1 MTARRPATVAASSER
16 KSRQRPGAEVRSDKQ
31 FLGIERSLQRAWA
44 KGAGFIDEEFA
55 RPMIA
60 VVNAYQDFS
69 PENVHLRQVGDA
81 VKVGIRM
88 AGGTPCEF
96 NTFHVTDSET
106 FASVGMRYVLPSRDL
121 VADMI
126 ELMVEGHRFDAMVLI
141 GSGDKVVPGMVMAAA
156 RLDLPAI
163 LLYGGATRAG
173 VHKDRKVFLE
183 TVYDA
188 VGEVLLGKLSEA
200 DLKGLEDNHFPFA
213 GASDTATSG
222 NTAGI
227 YTEALGL
234 ALAGSGTLPAGS
246 NFQLRA
252 AKYTGMRI
260 MELVREDLRPS
271 QILTREAFENAMR
284 VGMAVGGSTN
294 MVLHMIAMAKEAGV
308 EVSFETWDR
317 LSRETPTLVKLA
329 PSGPWGVTELGE
341 AGGVPA
347 VMKALDDLIHSDTL
361 TVSGRTTGA
370 LVREAEIANPECIRA
385 RSDPA
390 EIEGS
395 IYILKGSLAPGGAVV
410 KASGVAQKMWDV
422 TLPARVFEDEESAIE
437 ALRTQRIRR
446 GTCIVIRNEGT
457 RGGPGMREMLGATSA
472 LMGAGL
478 GTSCA
483 LVTDGRFSGATH
495 GPAIGYVTP
504 EAARGGPIA
513 LVQDGDPVRID
524 LARRQLHLAVSE
536 DELDRRRHERSPM
549 PARVTRGYLKHYA
562 EHVAPASQ
570 GAVMPR

>member
-1 MTARRPATVAASSER
+1 M
-16 KSRQRPGAEVRSDKQ
+16 RSDEQ
-31 FLGIERSLQRAWA
+31 YLGIERSLQRAWA
-44 KGAGFIDEEFA
+44 KGAGLIDEEFE

-60 VVNAYQDFS
+60 VVNTCQDFS
-69 PENVHLRQVGDA
+69 PENVHLRQVGEA
-81 VKVGIRM
+81 VRAGIRM

-141 GSGDKVVPGMVMAAA
+141 GSGDKVVPGMAMAAA

-163 LLYGGATRAG
+163 MLYGGPTRAG
-173 VHKDRKVFLE
+173 RHRNRKVFLE
-183 TVYDA
+183 TVYDG
-188 VGEVLLGKLSEA
+188 VGQHLLGTLSEQ
-200 DLKGLEDNHFPFA
+200 DLRGLEDNHFPFS
-213 GASDTATSG
+213 GACDTATSG

-234 ALAGSGTLPAGS
+234 ALPGSGTLPAGS
-246 NFQLRA
+246 NFQIRA

-260 MELVREDLRPS
+260 MDLVREDIRPS

-308 EVSFETWDR
+308 NVDFDIWDR

-329 PSGPWGVTELGE
+329 PSGPWGVTDLGD

-347 VMKALDDLIHSDTL
+347 VMKALGNLIHPDTA
-361 TVSGRTTGA
+361 TVGGRTAGE
-370 LVREAEIANPECIRA
+370 LVREAVIANADCIRGRRNPIA
-385 RSDPA
+385 A
-390 EIEGS
+390 EGS

-410 KASGVAQKMWDV
+410 KASGVDRKMWKAA
-422 TLPARVFEDEESAIE
+422 LPARVFEDEEGAID
-437 ALRTQRIRR
+437 ALRGGGIAP

-478 GTSCA
+478 GNSCA

-513 LVQDGDPVRID
+513 LVEDGDPVRID
-524 LARRQLHLAVSE
+524 LKERRLDLEVAPEVMSE
-536 DELDRRRHERSPM
+536 RLSRHAPM
-549 PARVTRGYLKHYA
+549 PARVTRGYLKHYS
-562 EHVAPASQ
+562 EHVAPASE

>member
-1 MTARRPATVAASSER
+1 M
-16 KSRQRPGAEVRSDKQ
+16 RSDKQ
-31 FLGIERSLQRAWA
+31 YLGVERSLQRAWA
-44 KGAGFIDEEFA
+44 KGAGLIDEEFE

-60 VVNAYQDFS
+60 VVNTYQEFS
-69 PENVHLRQVGDA
+69 PENIHLRQVGEA
-81 VKVGIRM
+81 VKAGIRM

-141 GSGDKVVPGMVMAAA
+141 GSGDKVMPGMVMAAA

-163 LLYGGATRAG
+163 MIYGGPTRAG
-173 VHKDRKVFLE
+173 VYRKRKVFLE
-183 TVYDA
+183 TVYDG
-188 VGEVLLGKLSEA
+188 VGEHLLGKLCREE
-200 DLKGLEDNHFPFA
+200 LKGLEDNHFPFA
-213 GASDTATSG
+213 GACDTATSG

-234 ALAGSGTLPAGS
+234 ALPNSGTLPAGS

-260 MELVREDLRPS
+260 MELVREDVRPS
-271 QILTREAFENAMR
+271 QILTPETFENAMR

-308 EVSFETWDR
+308 EVDFDTWDR
-317 LSRETPTLVKLA
+317 LSRDTPTLVKLA
-329 PSGPWGVTELGE
+329 PSGLWGVTDLGD

-347 VMKALDDLIHSDTL
+347 VMRALGNLIYPGTT
-361 TVSGRTTGA
+361 TVSGRTTGE
-370 LVREAEIANPECIRA
+370 LVRDAEIQNPDCIRS
-385 RSDPA
+385 RRDPVEA
-390 EIEGS
+390 DGS
-395 IYILKGSLAPGGAVV
+395 IYILKGSLAPGGAIV
-410 KASGVAQKMWDV
+410 KASGVARNMWDAV
-422 TLPARVFEDEESAIE
+422 LPARVFEDEEGAIE
-437 ALRTQRIRR
+437 AVR
-446 GTCIVIRNEGT
+446 GNRVEADTCIVIRNEGT
-457 RGGPGMREMLGATSA
+457 KGGPGMREMLGATSA

-478 GTSCA
+478 GNSCA

-513 LVQDGDPVRID
+513 LVEDGDPIRID
-524 LARRQLHLAVSE
+524 LAERKLDLVVAPDVLSE
-536 DELDRRRHERSPM
+536 RRRRYTPP
-549 PARVTRGYLKHYA
+549 PARVTRGYLKHYS
-562 EHVAPASQ
+562 ETVAPASD

>member
-1 MTARRPATVAASSER
+1 M
-16 KSRQRPGAEVRSDKQ
+16 RSDKQ

-44 KGAGFIDEEFA
+44 KGAGLIDEEFE

-60 VVNAYQDFS
+60 VVNTYQDFS

-81 VKVGIRM
+81 VKAGIRM

-156 RLDLPAI
+156 RLDLPSI
-163 LLYGGATRAG
+163 MLYGGPTRAG
-173 VHKDRKVFLE
+173 IHNRRKVFLE
-183 TVYDA
+183 TVYDG
-188 VGEVLLGKLSEA
+188 VGEYLLGKLTQH

-213 GASDTATSG
+213 GACDTATSG

-234 ALAGSGTLPAGS
+234 ALPNSGTLPAGS
-246 NFQLRA
+246 NYQLRA

-260 MELVREDLRPS
+260 MALVEEDLRPS
-271 QILTREAFENAMR
+271 AILTPEAFENAMR

-308 EVSFETWDR
+308 EVTFDTWDR

-347 VMKALDDLIHSDTL
+347 VMKALGDLIHPDTR
-361 TVSGRTTGA
+361 TVSGKTTA
-370 LVREAEIANPECIRA
+370 ELIDQACIENPDCVRSK
-385 RSDPA
+385 SDPVEA
-390 EIEGS
+390 EGS
-395 IYILKGSLAPGGAVV
+395 IYILKGTLAPGGAVV
-410 KASGVAQKMWDV
+410 KASGVAKDMWDAM
-422 TLPARVFEDEESAIE
+422 LPARVFEDEEGAID
-437 ALRTQRIRR
+437 ALRANEVPPGR
-446 GTCIVIRNEGT
+446 CIVIRNEGT

-478 GTSCA
+478 GNSSA

-513 LVQDGDPVRID
+513 LVEDGDPIRID
-524 LARRQLHLAVSE
+524 LAARRLDLDVATEVLSE
-536 DELDRRRHERSPM
+536 RWFRHA
-549 PARVTRGYLKHYA
+549 PAQPRVTRGYLKHYS
-562 EHVAPASQ
+562 EHVAPASE

>member
-1 MTARRPATVAASSER
+1 MFGETTGRGVAPR
-16 KSRQRPGAEVRSDKQ
+16 HRVGAELRSDKQ
-31 FLGIERSLQRAWA
+31 YLGVERSLQRAWA
-44 KGAGFIDEEFA
+44 KGAGLIDEEFEL
-55 RPMIA
+55 PMVA
-60 VVNAYQDFS
+60 VVNTYQDFS

-81 VKVGIRM
+81 VKAGIRM

-96 NTFHVTDSET
+96 NAFHVTDSET

-163 LLYGGATRAG
+163 MLYGGPTRAG
-173 VHKDRKVFLE
+173 TWRNRKVFLE
-183 TVYDA
+183 TVYDG
-188 VGEVLLGKLSEA
+188 VGEFLSGKLSGE
-200 DLKGLEDNHFPFA
+200 DLKGFENHHFPFA
-213 GASDTATSG
+213 GACDTATSG

-234 ALAGSGTLPAGS
+234 ALPRSGTYPAGS
-246 NFQLRA
+246 NYQLRA

-260 MELVREDLRPS
+260 MELLREDLRPS
-271 QILTREAFENAMR
+271 RILTPDAFENAMR
-284 VGMAVGGSTN
+284 VGMAVGGS
-294 MVLHMIAMAKEAGV
+294 
-308 EVSFETWDR
+308 
-317 LSRETPTLVKLA
+317 
-329 PSGPWGVTELGE
+329 
-341 AGGVPA
+341 
-347 VMKALDDLIHSDTL
+347 
-361 TVSGRTTGA
+361 
-370 LVREAEIANPECIRA
+370 
-385 RSDPA
+385 
-390 EIEGS
+390 
-395 IYILKGSLAPGGAVV
+395 IYILKGNLAPGGAIV
-410 KASGVAQKMWDV
+410 KASGVAREMWDV
-422 TLPARVFEDEESAIE
+422 VLPARVFEDEESAIGE
-437 ALRTQRIRR
+437 LRGNRIQP

-513 LVQDGDPVRID
+513 LVEDGDPIRIS
-524 LARRQLHLAVSE
+524 LPGR
-536 DELDRRRHERSPM
+536 ELDLVVTERVLERRRRDHSPM
-549 PARVTRGYLKHYA
+549 PPRISRGYLKHYA
-562 EHVAPASQ
+562 EHVAPAAQ

>member
-1 MTARRPATVAASSER
+1 MRL
-16 KSRQRPGAEVRSDKQ
+16 RSDKQ
-31 FLGIERSLQRAWA
+31 YLGVERSLQRAWA
-44 KGAGFIDEEFA
+44 KGAGLIDEEFEQ
-55 RPMIA
+55 PMIA
-60 VVNAYQDFS
+60 VVNTYQEFS
-69 PENVHLRQVGDA
+69 PENIHLRQVADA
-81 VKVGIRM
+81 VKTGIRM

-141 GSGDKVVPGMVMAAA
+141 GSGDKVMPGMVMAAA
-156 RLDLPAI
+156 RLDIPAI
-163 LLYGGATRAG
+163 VLYGGPTKAG
-173 VHKDRKVFLE
+173 VYKQKKVFLE
-183 TVYDA
+183 TVYDG
-188 VGEVLLGKLSEA
+188 VGEHLLGKISKD
-200 DLKGLEDNHFPFA
+200 DLKGLEDNHFPFP
-213 GASDTATSG
+213 GACDTATSG

-234 ALAGSGTLPAGS
+234 SLPHSGTVPAGS
-246 NFQLRA
+246 NYQLRA

-260 MELVREDLRPS
+260 MELVKEGVRPS
-271 QILTREAFENAMR
+271 EILTRGAFENAMR
-284 VGMAVGGSTN
+284 VGLAVGGSTN

-308 EVSFETWDR
+308 DVSFDTWDR

-341 AGGVPA
+341 AGGTPA
-347 VMKALDDLIHSDTL
+347 VMKALGDLIHADTS
-361 TVSGRTTGA
+361 TVSGRTTGE
-370 LVREAEIANPECIRA
+370 LIVQAEIENPECIRDL
-385 RSDPA
+385 RNPVEQD
-390 EIEGS
+390 GS

-410 KASGVAQKMWDV
+410 KASGVSPEMWQAV
-422 TLPARVFEDEESAIE
+422 LPAQVFEDEEGAIA
-437 ALRTQRIRR
+437 ALRNSEISP
-446 GTCIVIRNEGT
+446 GTCVVIRNEGT
-457 RGGPGMREMLGATSA
+457 KGGPGMREMLGATSA

-478 GTSCA
+478 GNSCA

-513 LVQDGDPVRID
+513 VVKDGDPIIID
-524 LARRQLHLAVSE
+524 LAGRRLELEVAPDVLA
-536 DELDRRRHERSPM
+536 ERLRSREPM

>member
-1 MTARRPATVAASSER
+1 MDPNLPGKSHAPCGPAMPT
-16 KSRQRPGAEVRSDKQ
+16 RSNRQ
-31 FLGIERSLQRAWA
+31 FLGVERSLQRAWA
-44 KGAGFIDEEFA
+44 KGAGLIDEEFE

-60 VVNAYQDFS
+60 VVNTYQEFS

-81 VKVGIRM
+81 VKSGIRM

-163 LLYGGATRAG
+163 MLYGGPTKAG
-173 VHKDRKVFLE
+173 VHKTRKVFLE
-183 TVYDA
+183 TVYDG
-188 VGEVLLGKLSEA
+188 VGEHLRGKLSRE
-200 DLKGLEDNHFPFA
+200 DLKGLEDNQFPFP

-227 YTEALGL
+227 YTEAMGL
-234 ALAGSGTLPAGS
+234 ALPNTGTLPAGS
-246 NFQLRA
+246 NYQLRA

-260 MELVREDLRPS
+260 LELVRDDLRPS
-271 QILTREAFENAMR
+271 RILTQKAFEDAMR
-284 VGMAVGGSTN
+284 VGMAVSGSTN
-294 MVLHMIAMAKEAGV
+294 MVLHMIAMAKEAGI
-308 EVSFETWDR
+308 EVDFHTWDR
-317 LSRETPTLVKLA
+317 LSRDTPTLVELA
-329 PSGPWGVTELGE
+329 PSGPWGVTDLGE

-347 VMKALDDLIHSDTL
+347 VMRALGDLIHPETC
-361 TVSGRTTGA
+361 TVSGTTTGN
-370 LVREAEIANPECIRA
+370 LVDAATICDPACIRG
-385 RSDPA
+385 RDNPVDT
-390 EIEGS
+390 EGS
-395 IYILKGSLAPGGAVV
+395 IFVLKGSLAPGGAVV
-410 KASGVAQKMWDV
+410 KASGVARDMWDAV
-422 TLPARVFEDEESAIE
+422 LPARVFEDEESAID
-437 ALRTQRIRR
+437 AVRGSAIRP
-446 GTCIVIRNEGT
+446 GTCIVIRNEGP

-478 GTSCA
+478 GNSCA

-504 EAARGGPIA
+504 EAARDGPIA
-513 LVQDGDPVRID
+513 FVEDGDPVRID
-524 LARRQLHLAVSE
+524 LAGRRLDIEVDPAVLSA
-536 DELDRRRHERSPM
+536 RRVKRPPR
-549 PARVTRGYLKHYA
+549 PARITRGYLKHYL
-562 EHVAPASQ
+562 EHVAPASE

>member
-1 MTARRPATVAASSER
+1 M
-16 KSRQRPGAEVRSDKQ
+16 RSDKQ

-44 KGAGFIDEEFA
+44 KGAGLIDEEFE

-60 VVNAYQDFS
+60 VVNTYQDFS

-81 VKVGIRM
+81 VKAGIRM

-156 RLDLPAI
+156 RLDLPSI
-163 LLYGGATRAG
+163 MLYGGPTRAG
-173 VHKDRKVFLE
+173 IHNGRKVFLE
-183 TVYDA
+183 TVYDG
-188 VGEVLLGKLSEA
+188 VGEFLLGKLTQH

-213 GASDTATSG
+213 GACDTATSG

-234 ALAGSGTLPAGS
+234 ALPNSGTLPAGS
-246 NFQLRA
+246 NYQLRA

-260 MELVREDLRPS
+260 MALVEEDLRPS
-271 QILTREAFENAMR
+271 AILTPEAFENAMR
-284 VGMAVGGSTN
+284 VGLAVGGSTN

-308 EVSFETWDR
+308 EVTFDTWDR

-347 VMKALDDLIHSDTL
+347 VMKALGDLIHPDTR
-361 TVSGRTTGA
+361 TVSGKTTA
-370 LVREAEIANPECIRA
+370 ELICQACIENPACVRSKN
-385 RSDPA
+385 DPA
-390 EIEGS
+390 ETEGS
-395 IYILKGSLAPGGAVV
+395 IYILKGTLAPGGAVV
-410 KASGVAQKMWDV
+410 KASGVAKDMWDAV
-422 TLPARVFEDEESAIE
+422 LPALVFEDEEGAID
-437 ALRTQRIRR
+437 ALRANEVPPGR
-446 GTCIVIRNEGT
+446 CIVIRNEGT

-478 GTSCA
+478 GNSCA

-513 LVQDGDPVRID
+513 LVEDGDPIRID
-524 LARRQLHLAVSE
+524 LAGRRLDLDVAPEVLSE
-536 DELDRRRHERSPM
+536 RWFRHAPA
-549 PARVTRGYLKHYA
+549 PARVTRGYLKHYS
-562 EHVAPASQ
+562 EHVAPASE

>member
-1 MTARRPATVAASSER
+1 M
-16 KSRQRPGAEVRSDKQ
+16 RSDKQ

-44 KGAGFIDEEFA
+44 KGAGLIDEEFE

-60 VVNAYQDFS
+60 VVNTYQDFS

-81 VKVGIRM
+81 VKAGIRM

-141 GSGDKVVPGMVMAAA
+141 ASGDKVVPGMVMAAA
-156 RLDLPAI
+156 RLDLPSI
-163 LLYGGATRAG
+163 VLYGGPTRAG
-173 VHKDRKVFLE
+173 IHANRKVFLE
-183 TVYDA
+183 TVYDG
-188 VGEVLLGKLSEA
+188 VGEFLAGKLSRE
-200 DLKGLEDNHFPFA
+200 DLKGLEDNHLPFA
-213 GASDTATSG
+213 GACDTATSG

-234 ALAGSGTLPAGS
+234 ALPGSGTLAAGS
-246 NFQLRA
+246 NFQIRA

-260 MELVREDLRPS
+260 MDLVREDLRPS
-271 QILTREAFENAMR
+271 RMLTADAFENAMR

-308 EVSFETWDR
+308 EVTFDTWDR

-329 PSGPWGVTELGE
+329 PSGPWGVTDLGE

-347 VMKALDDLIHSDTL
+347 LMKSLGDLIHPHTL
-361 TVSGRTTGA
+361 TVAGQTTGE
-370 LVREAEIANPECIRA
+370 LIREAGIANPECIRG
-385 RSDPA
+385 RHDPV
-390 EIEGS
+390 ETEGS

-410 KASGVAQKMWDV
+410 KASGVAKEMWNV
-422 TLPARVFEDEESAIE
+422 VLPARVFEDEESAID
-437 ALRTQRIRR
+437 ALRDKRVQS
-446 GTCIVIRNEGT
+446 GACIVIRNEGT
-457 RGGPGMREMLGATSA
+457 RGSPGMREMLGATSA

-478 GTSCA
+478 GTRCA

-513 LVQDGDPVRID
+513 FVEDGDPIRID
-524 LARRQLHLAVSE
+524 LAKRQLHLDVSP
-536 DELDRRRHERSPM
+536 ELLCERVQKHVPLA
-549 PARVTRGYLKHYA
+549 ARVTRGYLKHYA
-562 EHVAPASQ
+562 EHVAPASE